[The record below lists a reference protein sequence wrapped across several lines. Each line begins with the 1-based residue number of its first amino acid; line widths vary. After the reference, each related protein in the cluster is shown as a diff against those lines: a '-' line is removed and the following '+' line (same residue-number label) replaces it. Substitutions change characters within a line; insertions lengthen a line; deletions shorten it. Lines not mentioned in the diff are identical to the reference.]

1 MLSRSIGKTYGI
13 EIVGDEPA
21 TTVANLYYE

>member
-13 EIVGDEPA
+13 EIVGDESAA
-21 TTVANLYYE
+21 TAANLYYE